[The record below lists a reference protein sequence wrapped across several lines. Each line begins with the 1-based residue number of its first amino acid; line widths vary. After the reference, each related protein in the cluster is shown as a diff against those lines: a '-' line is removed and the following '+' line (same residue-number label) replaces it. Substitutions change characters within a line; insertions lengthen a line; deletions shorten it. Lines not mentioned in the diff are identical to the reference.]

1 MHHLDSM
8 KNAARAGGEVVRS
21 YFGASLELTQ
31 KTILADVRTQADLDS
46 EAAILTILERDF
58 PQYNI
63 ISEERGNT
71 NHNSEY
77 TFVIDPLDG
86 THNFTLGIPVFSIS
100 IGLKKGSDIIAGV
113 VYNVMLDE
121 LYSAEKGKGAFRND
135 EPIHV
140 NQSQRI
146 EDVTFSYVAR
156 YGVPKA
162 EELAI
167 FSACIESDMKRVLT
181 QWSPALDFCLLAS
194 GRIEAILVSHS
205 EIYDYMGGK
214 IIALEAGAY
223 CTDLQG
229 GLEAH
234 TDNNVFLITN
244 NSKVHSSVYSTLSPA
259 FQALV

>member
-1 MHHLDSM
+1 MQYLDSM
-8 KNAARAGGEVVRS
+8 KQAARAGGEIIRS
-21 YFGASLELTQ
+21 YFGEALELTQ
-31 KTILADVRTQADLDS
+31 KTTLADVRTQADLDS
-46 EAAILTILERDF
+46 EAAILSILERDF

-63 ISEERGNT
+63 ISEERGST
-71 NHNSEY
+71 DHSSEY

-86 THNFTLGIPVFSIS
+86 THNFTLGIPMFSIS
-100 IGLKKGSDIIAGV
+100 IGLKKGNDIIAGV

-140 NQSQRI
+140 NASQRI
-146 EDVTFSYVAR
+146 EEVTFSYVAR
-156 YGVPKA
+156 YGVPKE
-162 EELAI
+162 EELAV
-167 FSACIESDMKRVLT
+167 FSACIQSDMKRVLT

-223 CTDLQG
+223 STDFFG
-229 GLEAH
+229 NTEASD
-234 TDNNVFLITN
+234 TSNAFLITN
-244 NSKVHSSVYSTLSPA
+244 TQEVHTQVFRLLQKVLSA
-259 FQALV
+259 IL